1 MTWNSAHDE
10 PHLSSR
16 SGWLRAAVMGAND
29 GVLSVSALVVGVAA
43 AGADRVD
50 LLLAGLAGS
59 VAGAMSMA
67 AGEYV
72 SVSSQADVEAADV
85 AKEREEL
92 ARNPDGELA
101 ELVAIYR
108 ARGLS
113 EDLAQK
119 VAWELTARDALGAHL
134 RDEIGIT
141 DLSPPRPVQAALVSA
156 VSFAVGAAMPMLAA
170 VLRAKRRRAER
181 CRLRHAAGACGPRRA
196 WCAGRRGAHGPCGGS
211 GRDLGRVRHG
221 RDRPDRR
228 LGRATRLG
236 GKRGVRSSS
245 SPFGAAHRTALPR
258 VPGSCVGRGLER
270 PQPPLRCATAIP
282 GAETRGPAATG
293 PTSAPFTGAA
303 RRGDPPPGSEHD
315 GPPFSA
321 RIVVR
326 PGPCAPQPRHR
337 QG

>member
-1 MTWNSAHDE
+1 MNWNSAHDE

-43 AGADRVD
+43 SGADRVD

-113 EDLAQK
+113 EELAQQ

-141 DLSPPRPVQAALVSA
+141 DLSPPRPVQAAAVSA
-156 VSFAVGAAMPMLAA
+156 ASFAVGATMPMLAA
-170 VLRAKRRRAER
+170 VLAPGGAVLSVVGFATLIALAALGALGARAGGAPTARA
-181 CRLRHAAGACGPRRA
+181 AARVVIWGVFAMAATALIGA
-196 WCAGRRGAHGPCGGS
+196 WAGRF
-211 GRDLGRVRHG
+211 V
-221 RDRPDRR
+221 
-228 LGRATRLG
+228 
-236 GKRGVRSSS
+236 
-245 SPFGAAHRTALPR
+245 
-258 VPGSCVGRGLER
+258 
-270 PQPPLRCATAIP
+270 
-282 GAETRGPAATG
+282 
-293 PTSAPFTGAA
+293 
-303 RRGDPPPGSEHD
+303 
-315 GPPFSA
+315 
-321 RIVVR
+321 
-326 PGPCAPQPRHR
+326 
-337 QG
+337 